1 MAKSRQKSYYDSKHR
16 QIIFELGEY
25 AYLRVTPMK
34 GVKRFHTRGKLAPR
48 YIGPFPVM
56 TRVGKVAYQLEL
68 PPELSEVHD
77 VFHVSQLRRC
87 IAPPAKQEDMAEL
100 ELAKDLTYEEKPLR
114 ILEEMDRV
122 TRSKTI
128 KFYKVQW
135 EHHTE
140 DEATRERANCLRT
153 TYPYLFP

>member
-1 MAKSRQKSYYDSKHR
+1 
-16 QIIFELGEY
+16 
-25 AYLRVTPMK
+25 
-34 GVKRFHTRGKLAPR
+34 
-48 YIGPFPVM
+48 M

-77 VFHVSQLRRC
+77 VFHVSQLQKC
-87 IAPPAKQEDMAEL
+87 IAPPAKQTDMTEL
-100 ELAKDLTYEEKPLR
+100 ELAKDLTYEDKPLR

-140 DEATRERANCLRT
+140 DEAT
-153 TYPYLFP
+153 